1 MMTTRRA
8 QSWALALTATASLM
22 VALDALVVAT
32 ALSTIRRDLHAS
44 LATLEWTVNA
54 YSLSFAV
61 LLMTGAALGDRFGRR
76 RVFVVGIGVFVA
88 ASVACALAPGVGWLI
103 AARTVQGAG
112 SALVMP
118 LAMALLGAAV
128 PPERRGAALG
138 VFTALTGL
146 AVVGGPLVGGFIVQ
160 SLAWQWI
167 FWVNLPIGV
176 VLVPLVLSRI
186 AESRGPR
193 TRPDIVGLALVSGG
207 ALGLVWGMIRANSIG
222 WGSGE
227 VLATLAAGA
236 LLMAAFVQ
244 WELRVAEPMLPMRF
258 FADRAFAAGN
268 GSAFLLYAS
277 LYGMVFYIAQY
288 LQVSLG
294 YSPFAAGLRF
304 LPWTALMFL
313 IAPTSGRLADRI
325 GGRPLVAFGLVL
337 QGVGAG
343 WIAAN
348 AADGR
353 SYTSSI
359 IPLVISGAG
368 LATAMPAVQNLVL
381 NAVPPSALGK
391 ASGTFNTVRQLGGV
405 VGVALLAAVFSAN
418 GSYASPQAFG
428 SGSGAALAV
437 AAALAGA
444 GAVAALF
451 APGGWWRRVAVPT
464 TPELAAVGEPAR
476 VG

>member
-32 ALSTIRRDLHAS
+32 ALSTIRHDLQAS
-44 LATLEWTVNA
+44 LSTLEWTVNA

-76 RVFVVGIGVFVA
+76 RVFVVGICVFVA
-88 ASVACALAPGVGWLI
+88 ASVACALAPSVGWLI
-103 AARTVQGAG
+103 AARAVQGAG

-176 VLVPLVLSRI
+176 VLVPLALTRI

-193 TRPDIVGLALVSGG
+193 SRPDAVGLALVGGG
-207 ALGLVWGMIRANSIG
+207 ALGLVWGMIRANSVG
-222 WGSGE
+222 WSSAE
-227 VLATLAAGA
+227 VIVTLAVGA
-236 LLMAAFVQ
+236 MLMVLFVR

-258 FADRAFAAGN
+258 FAERGFAAGN
-268 GSAFLLYAS
+268 ASAFLLYAS

-304 LPWTALMFL
+304 LPWTALMFVV
-313 IAPTSGRLADRI
+313 APASGRLADRI
-325 GGRPLVAFGLVL
+325 GGRPLVVVGLAL
-337 QGVGAG
+337 QGIGAG
-343 WIAAN
+343 WIAFN
-348 AADGR
+348 AGDGR
-353 SYTSSI
+353 PYASSI
-359 IPLVISGAG
+359 LALVISGVG
-368 LATAMPAVQNLVL
+368 LATAMPAVQNMVL
-381 NAVPPSALGK
+381 NAVPPSALGQ
-391 ASGTFNTVRQLGGV
+391 ASGTFNTLRQLGGV
-405 VGVALLAAVFSAN
+405 LGVALLAAVFSAN
-418 GSYASPQAFG
+418 GSYASPRTFG
-428 SGSGAALAV
+428 SGSGAALAI

-451 APGGWWRRVAVPT
+451 APGRVPRRSGHPAPEPVAV
-464 TPELAAVGEPAR
+464 AEPAR

>member
-1 MMTTRRA
+1 MMTTGRA

-44 LATLEWTVNA
+44 LSTLEWTVNA

-76 RVFVVGIGVFVA
+76 RVFVIGLGVFVA
-88 ASVACALAPGVGWLI
+88 ASAACALAPTVGWLI

-118 LAMALLGAAV
+118 LAMALLGAAI

-138 VFTALTGL
+138 IFTALTGL
-146 AVVGGPLVGGFIVQ
+146 AVVGGPLVGGFISQ

-167 FWVNLPIGV
+167 FWVNLPLGV
-176 VLVPLVLSRI
+176 AVIPLVLAHI
-186 AESRGPR
+186 EESRGPR
-193 TRPDIVGLALVSGG
+193 TRPDVVGVALVSGG
-207 ALGLVWGMIRANSIG
+207 ALGLVWGMIRANSVG
-222 WGSGE
+222 WGSAE
-227 VLATLAAGA
+227 VIATLAAGA
-236 LLMAAFVQ
+236 VLIGAFVR
-244 WELRVAEPMLPMRF
+244 WELHVDQPMLPMRF
-258 FADRAFAAGN
+258 FADRGFAAGN
-268 GSAFLLYAS
+268 ASAFMLYAS

-288 LQVSLG
+288 LQVALG

-304 LPWTALMFL
+304 LPWTALMFVV
-313 IAPTSGRLADRI
+313 APVSGRLADRI
-325 GGRPLVAFGLVL
+325 GGRPLVAAGLTL

-348 AADGR
+348 AAGGR
-353 SYTSSI
+353 SYASSI
-359 IPLVISGAG
+359 IALMISGVG
-368 LATAMPAVQNLVL
+368 LSMAMPAVQNLVL

-405 VGVALLAAVFSAN
+405 FGVAVLAAVFSAN
-418 GSYASPQAFG
+418 GSYASPRAFG

-437 AAALAGA
+437 AAALAGT
-444 GAVAALF
+444 GAVIALLAA
-451 APGGWWRRVAVPT
+451 ARARRRVPVPAA
-464 TPELAAVGEPAR
+464 PPAAVTEPAR

>member
-1 MMTTRRA
+1 MMTTGR

-44 LATLEWTVNA
+44 LSTLEWTVNA

-76 RVFVVGIGVFVA
+76 RMFVIGLGVFVA
-88 ASVACALAPGVGWLI
+88 ASAACALAPTVGWLI

-118 LAMALLGAAV
+118 LAMALLGAAI

-138 VFTALTGL
+138 IFTALTGL
-146 AVVGGPLVGGFIVQ
+146 AVVGGPLVGGFISQ

-167 FWVNLPIGV
+167 FWVNLPLGV
-176 VLVPLVLSRI
+176 AVIPLVLARI
-186 AESRGPR
+186 EESRGPR
-193 TRPDIVGLALVSGG
+193 TRPDVVGVALVSGG
-207 ALGLVWGMIRANSIG
+207 ALGLVWGMIRANSVG
-222 WGSGE
+222 WGSAE
-227 VLATLAAGA
+227 VIATLAAGA
-236 LLMAAFVQ
+236 ALIGAFVR
-244 WELRVAEPMLPMRF
+244 WELHVDQPMLPMRF
-258 FADRAFAAGN
+258 FADRGFAVGN
-268 GSAFLLYAS
+268 ASAFMLYAS

-288 LQVSLG
+288 LQVALG

-304 LPWTALMFL
+304 LPWTALMFVV
-313 IAPTSGRLADRI
+313 APVSGRLADRI
-325 GGRPLVAFGLVL
+325 GGRPLVAGGLTL

-343 WIAAN
+343 WIGAN

-353 SYTSSI
+353 SYASSI
-359 IPLVISGAG
+359 IALMISGVG
-368 LATAMPAVQNLVL
+368 LTMAMPAVQNLVL

-405 VGVALLAAVFSAN
+405 FGVAVLAAVFSAN
-418 GSYASPQAFG
+418 GSYASPRAFG

-437 AAALAGA
+437 AAALAGT
-444 GAVAALF
+444 GAVIAL
-451 APGGWWRRVAVPT
+451 
-464 TPELAAVGEPAR
+464 LAAARARRGVPVPAAPPAAVTEPAR

>member
-1 MMTTRRA
+1 MMTTGRA

-44 LATLEWTVNA
+44 LSTLEWTVNA

-76 RVFVVGIGVFVA
+76 RVFVIGLGVFVA
-88 ASVACALAPGVGWLI
+88 ASAACALAPTVGWLI

-118 LAMALLGAAV
+118 LAMALLGAAI

-138 VFTALTGL
+138 IFTALTGL
-146 AVVGGPLVGGFIVQ
+146 AVVGGPLVGGFISQ

-167 FWVNLPIGV
+167 FWVNLPLGV
-176 VLVPLVLSRI
+176 AVIPLVLAHI
-186 AESRGPR
+186 EESRGPR
-193 TRPDIVGLALVSGG
+193 TRPDVVGVALVSGG
-207 ALGLVWGMIRANSIG
+207 ALGLVWGMIRANSVG
-222 WGSGE
+222 WGSAE
-227 VLATLAAGA
+227 VIATLAAGA
-236 LLMAAFVQ
+236 VLIGAFVR
-244 WELRVAEPMLPMRF
+244 WELHVDQPMLPMRF
-258 FADRAFAAGN
+258 FADRGFAAGN
-268 GSAFLLYAS
+268 ASAFMLYAS

-288 LQVSLG
+288 LQVALG

-304 LPWTALMFL
+304 LPWTALMFVV
-313 IAPTSGRLADRI
+313 APVSGRLADRI
-325 GGRPLVAFGLVL
+325 GGRPLVAAGLTL

-353 SYTSSI
+353 SYASSI
-359 IPLVISGAG
+359 IALMISGVG
-368 LATAMPAVQNLVL
+368 LSMAMPAVQNLVL

-405 VGVALLAAVFSAN
+405 FGVAVLAAVFSAN
-418 GSYASPQAFG
+418 GSYASPRAFG

-437 AAALAGA
+437 AAALAGT
-444 GAVAALF
+444 GAVIALLAA
-451 APGGWWRRVAVPT
+451 ARARRRVPVPAA
-464 TPELAAVGEPAR
+464 PPAAVTEPAR